1 MTPIP
6 VLRRCR
12 AAVVAVAATGLS
24 FACGSAGTTA
34 GPSARQPVPAAVES
48 FLYHPFTAHYRIA
61 SRNHTE
67 QEFGGQ
73 VSAVD
78 FNMAYFL
85 AAQASAGGDSMQ
97 LTMTVDSIV
106 PAGAMPPGVSPSDL
120 QGAVGAT
127 FAGTLAPTGE
137 ISGFQGG
144 SGTGQFLEQLN
155 TSMQRFLPTVPA
167 GGAHAGQAWSDSAA
181 ISTSSSGLDLEIAT
195 VTDYQAGSWGAYGD
209 GQALEV
215 TAISRYTLAGGGTQ
229 GGTEITIDGTGTSH
243 IRLLFG
249 AEGLLLSQTSADT
262 ANFTATVLAM
272 GAIIP
277 VTQVRH
283 DTVSVVR

>member
-1 MTPIP
+1 MQCTS
-6 VLRRCR
+6 VRRW
-12 AAVVAVAATGLS
+12 AVAVAAVAVGGLS
-24 FACGSAGTTA
+24 LACGSAAGGAAGTAA
-34 GPSARQPVPAAVES
+34 GEAAPLAVEA
-48 FLYHPFTAHYRIA
+48 FLYRPFTTQYRIA

-78 FNMAYFL
+78 FNMAYFIGADAT
-85 AAQASAGGDSMQ
+85 AAGDAMR

-106 PAGAMPPGVSPSDL
+106 PAGTFPPGVSASDL

-127 FAGTLAPTGE
+127 FSGSLAPTGE
-137 ISGFQGG
+137 ISDFQGG
-144 SGTGQFLEQLN
+144 TGTGQFLEQLN
-155 TSMQRFLPTVPA
+155 TSMQRFLPRVPA
-167 GGAHAGQAWSDSAA
+167 GGAHAGQLWSDSATL
-181 ISTSSSGLDLEIAT
+181 STASAGLDLEIAT
-195 VTDYQAGSWGAYGD
+195 VTEYQARAWGTYAGA
-209 GQALEV
+209 QALEV
-215 TAISRYTLAGGGTQ
+215 GAVSQYTIAGGGSQ

-243 IRLLFG
+243 IRLYFG
-249 AEGLLLSQTSADT
+249 ADGRLLSQASADT

-277 VTQVRH
+277 VTQIRH